1 MNEDQFLLY
10 DHQKPI
16 LLKAEKVSFY
26 LQGEMI
32 EAFTENNEV
41 YYLVFYKHQFLTAVK
56 ATRLRR
62 KSYIEDS
69 FKKGMVF
76 NAPHPFINGILSSN
90 APLKIITF
98 QPLIK
103 KLDRLY
109 TPHEKSFILTFF
121 ESFFP
126 KKQLFEQ
133 INSVFFEYRRNGQMF
148 LGYRIIRIL
157 MDFAPNHSLVKQL
170 AGDSMFNKYAELYNQ
185 KSEKLFA
192 KDLIFAEKTLFSLK
206 DNEECFRQLV
216 ALLEK
221 ESRWVDICALLIYKL
236 SLAPSIDY
244 YHLLI
249 NQLEKHLNENET
261 VLILEGLSNVLP
273 AFLPLQKELFEKYV
287 KNSKIEKVLNM
298 MNSYHFQLSSSQ
310 VQALGDILDRVDSE
324 EHSLQ
329 PEVLK
334 DLLKSYID
342 FFPEKAENLLNKYV
356 ISLLKTHELDYIK
369 EWLNPFIEN
378 HQNLKI
384 FEKIDTMKRLN
395 EDLDQMQTLGELY
408 VEFGQF
414 EKAIE
419 CFNWEMELKPTN
431 TKPLQWLSKIY
442 REMGMNH
449 EADAFRELCIDI
461 QKWA

>member
-16 LLKAEKVSFY
+16 LLKAEKISFY
-26 LQGEMI
+26 LQGEII

-41 YYLVFYKHQFLTAVK
+41 YYLIFYKYQFLTAVK
-56 ATRLRR
+56 AIRLRR

-76 NAPHPFINGILSSN
+76 NAPHPFINGLLSSN
-90 APLKIITF
+90 APLKIISF

-109 TPHEKSFILTFF
+109 TPQEKSFILTFF

-157 MDFAPNHSLVKQL
+157 MDFAPKHSLVKQL
-170 AGDSMFNKYAELYNQ
+170 ANDSMFNKYADLYNQ

-192 KDLIFAEKTLFSLK
+192 KDLIFAEKTLYAQK
-206 DNEECFRQLV
+206 DNEECFQQLV
-216 ALLEK
+216 ALMEK
-221 ESRWVDICALLIYKL
+221 ESRWIDLSSLLIYKL
-236 SLAPSIDY
+236 SQTPSIDY
-244 YHLLI
+244 YQLLLD
-249 NQLEKHLNENET
+249 QLEKHLSENET
-261 VLILEGLSNVLP
+261 VQILEKLSNDLP
-273 AFLPLQKELFEKYV
+273 SFLPLQKELFEKYV
-287 KNSKIEKVLNM
+287 KNFKIEKVLNM
-298 MNSYHFQLSSSQ
+298 MNSYHFQLNSSQ
-310 VQALGDILDRVDSE
+310 VQALGDILDCVDSE
-324 EHSLQ
+324 GQSFQ

-342 FFPEKAENLLNKYV
+342 FFPEKAEILLNKYV

-369 EWLNPFIEN
+369 EWLNPFMKN
-378 HQNLKI
+378 HQCLKI

-419 CFNWEMELKPTN
+419 CFSWEMELKPTN